1 MDWISDKR
9 PRAGGPGAGA
19 DCSVGSGPAGLLLY
33 TPASLWPLRVY
44 AILHF
49 AYCVS
54 CMYVWEGKTKEAGK
68 AEGVGYW
75 GMGKAFIR
83 QICVFI

>member
-9 PRAGGPGAGA
+9 RAGGPGAGA
-19 DCSVGSGPAGLLLY
+19 DCSVGSGPAGPLLY
-33 TPASLWPLRVY
+33 TPASLWPLRVC

-49 AYCVS
+49 AFCVS
-54 CMYVWEGKTKEAGK
+54 CMYGEGKTKEAGK
-68 AEGVGYW
+68 AEGWDTGGW
-75 GMGKAFIR
+75 RTFIR